1 MFGGSPDSMVP
12 RKFDPRIAA
21 IAVVM
26 MLVGVATLIADRVVF
41 VRAPNNISEK
51 ILALPTAFFYKIW
64 DDRFYANLSA
74 ALIWIVALFAIG
86 AGVYKIVVQKVIEP
100 MVIKNMIETKRR
112 EKELLNK
119 YGDDTL

>member
-1 MFGGSPDSMVP
+1 MIP
-12 RKFDPRIAA
+12 RKFDPRVAA

-26 MLVGVATLIADRVVF
+26 MLVATATLIADKVVF
-41 VRAPNNISEK
+41 VREPQSAGER
-51 ILALPTAFFYKIW
+51 ILGIPTALFYKVFE
-64 DDRFYANLSA
+64 DRFYSNVSA
-74 ALIWIVALFAIG
+74 ALLWAILCFTIG
-86 AGVYKIVVQKVIEP
+86 ALGYRLVIHRVIEP

>member
-12 RKFDPRIAA
+12 RKFDPRVAA

-26 MLVGVATLIADRVVF
+26 MLVGAATLIADRVVF
-41 VRAPNNISEK
+41 VREPHSVGERV
-51 ILALPTAFFYKIW
+51 LGTPTALFYKLFE
-64 DDRFYANLSA
+64 DRFYSNVSA
-74 ALIWIVALFAIG
+74 ALFWAILCFAVGALGYRLIVH
-86 AGVYKIVVQKVIEP
+86 KVIEP

>member
-1 MFGGSPDSMVP
+1 MVP
-12 RKFDPRIAA
+12 RKFDPRVAA

-26 MLVGVATLIADRVVF
+26 MLVGIATLIADRVVF
-41 VRAPNNISEK
+41 VREPQNTAEK
-51 ILALPTAFFYKIW
+51 VVGAPTAIFYKIW
-64 DDRFYANLSA
+64 EDRFYANISA
-74 ALIWIVALFAIG
+74 ALMWAVLAFVVG
-86 AGVYKIVVQKVIEP
+86 AVGYRVIVQKVIEP